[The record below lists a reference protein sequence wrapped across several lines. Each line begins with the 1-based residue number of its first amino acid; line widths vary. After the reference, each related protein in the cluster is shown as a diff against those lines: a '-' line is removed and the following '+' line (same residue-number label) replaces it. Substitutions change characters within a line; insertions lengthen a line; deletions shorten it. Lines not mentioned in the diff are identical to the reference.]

1 MIYMDHAA
9 TTPVRPEVMEAML
22 PYFTERFGNASS
34 LYTLAQDSRRA
45 LDEAREAVARVL
57 GSRTSEVVFTSGG
70 SESDNAAIKG
80 AVLRTGCAPA
90 STSSPRPSNTT
101 PSSTRSATWRTPA
114 SRSPTCPSTPTAWW
128 TPDQLVDAITDDTV
142 LVSVMLANN
151 EIGTIQPVAEM
162 ARRVKEIARERGRT
176 IVFHTDAVQAAGF
189 LDINVKTLGVDMLS
203 LSAHKFHGPKGV
215 GVLYVRRGT
224 PFTPQQLGG
233 AQERQRRAGT
243 ENMPGIVGTAVA
255 LALADGEREAASAH
269 CIRLRDRLI
278 EGMRERIPGV
288 RLNGHPTLRLPNNAN
303 FSFEGVEGEPV
314 LLGLDFAGVAASSG
328 SACSSGSLEPS
339 HVLLALGMS
348 ADLAHGSLRL
358 TLGRDNTEEDVDYVL
373 RVLPDLV
380 GRLRAMPSLSH
391 ATR

>member
-80 AVLRTGCAPA
+80 AVFAQMRSGKHVIT
-90 STSSPRPSNTT
+90 TSIEHHAVLHTFSYLEDSGFEVTYLPVDGDGMVD
-101 PSSTRSATWRTPA
+101 
-114 SRSPTCPSTPTAWW
+114 
-128 TPDQLVDAITDDTV
+128 PDQLVDALTDKTV

-151 EIGTIQPVAEM
+151 EIGTIEPVAEM
-162 ARRVKEIARERGRT
+162 ARRVKEIVRERGRT

-233 AQERQRRAGT
+233 AQERQRRAGI